1 MANYLF
7 FNFVIFIDKN
17 KIKSVNHEMRLASP
31 PDISGIQ
38 KSRAG
43 ADLRKVLIVKRT

>member
-1 MANYLF
+1 MDNYLF

-38 KSRAG
+38 KSRVAPIYEKY
-43 ADLRKVLIVKRT
+43 LL